1 MEFSDFLTANYTL
14 LPWSHLDTID
24 IIVNWYDCSKSI
36 MIDKKC
42 YELYHIALEQSE
54 KNKKGGKRKGKN

>member
-1 MEFSDFLTANYTL
+1 MTTL
-14 LPWSHLDTID
+14 NADTFGHYLDTID
-24 IIVNWYDCSKSI
+24 MIVNWYDCIKSI

-54 KNKKGGKRKGKN
+54 QK